1 MEGKNPTKAV
11 IALLDRLMWFFFFF
25 GNFLQPQ
32 RLCSLKPFI
41 ALLFTTQ
48 SCLDHDSVIFVS
60 IFPICTDY
68 CPNPCDHISLCSDTC
83 PNPSI
88 TKFFPA
94 SGPKE
99 GGTDV
104 TIEGLNLGQKYEDI
118 KDGVLVA
125 GIVCVPYKGNTNI
138 VLTNAQRF

>member
-1 MEGKNPTKAV
+1 MFQRISSINL
-11 IALLDRLMWFFFFF
+11 IFSL
-25 GNFLQPQ
+25 FLFPSH
-32 RLCSLKPFI
+32 SLP
-41 ALLFTTQ
+41 
-48 SCLDHDSVIFVS
+48 
-60 IFPICTDY
+60 
-68 CPNPCDHISLCSDTC
+68 SLGVC

-125 GIVCVPYKGNTNI
+125 GIVCVPYKGIDDKFVCKILIRMMMMIFNEI
-138 VLTNAQRF
+138 VTEGRTVTDILL